1 MFKWNDFW
9 PNIGSPYHDLRYN
22 PDLSDVTLVNE
33 DQQIEADTI
42 IITANTP
49 FLKTVFKR
57 NTHPHPIIYK
67 GAKGQ
72 RFVGLNGLYQ
82 QWIITFYSEDL
93 EGFIALAENC
103 KLNVLLV

>member
-72 RFVGLNGLYQ
+72 RCVGFNGLHHYG
-82 QWIITFYSEDL
+82 E
-93 EGFIALAENC
+93 
-103 KLNVLLV
+103 